1 MTSKPIRWRRIILL
15 VIIVALLV
23 WLSFIARAVL
33 MLRGDVL
40 ALQGYAANLPQ
51 PVKPT
56 EVDLALIQEHVT
68 SIHQN
73 LSALRSL
80 GAPLLAVTPALGW
93 LPDIGG
99 DVRAAPALLDMALEF
114 TDMGDRATRMLVP
127 FWPPPEGSGRLSLE
141 MMTRVLQVLQPAMKS
156 FRGNI
161 DRAETDRQRIDATA
175 VSPRLRSLIERFDAA
190 YPALSTG
197 LNLASVAPQL
207 LGADKPRTYLIM
219 LQNEDEL
226 RPTGGFISAAGH
238 VTLDAG
244 KIVSLTVS
252 DSYALDDFK
261 QYYPDPPEPL
271 LRYMGSQMWLFRDS
285 NWSPDFPTAAR
296 QAIEFYTYTQK
307 IDIDGVIAL
316 NQNVIEAVLSGLGPL
331 TIDPAQPPLT
341 AQTIRAYMRR
351 AWSPDGTTDFVTW
364 IYQRKDFIGRVMQAM
379 LDRVL
384 NQTQQVDWPTL
395 GQALDRV
402 LRSRDLLI
410 TLLDP
415 TLNEPLHIARSD
427 GALLETDG
435 DYLMIVDA
443 NLGFNKVNAVVREAI
458 TYTVQLNADYTATGD
473 VRIGYTNIAA
483 ASDQPCKHQPPDYS
497 LSTTYDQLT
506 QDCYWNYRRILVP
519 SGSQIIDATRL
530 PTRPGELITGAL
542 SDGATEVLTETGH
555 TAFGTFLVVRRGA
568 TVESSVR
575 YALPNGIIQHD
586 GDRRV
591 YHLHVQKQ
599 SGAGQWPL
607 RVQVHWPSNWQLVE
621 AQPAPTSV
629 NAAGA
634 EYQLTFNADIDLT
647 ITLR

>member
-23 WLSFIARAVL
+23 WLGFIARTVL
-33 MLRGDVL
+33 TLRGDVL
-40 ALQGYAANLPQ
+40 ALQDYAARLPS
-51 PVKPT
+51 PMKPT
-56 EVDLALIQEHVT
+56 EIDLALIQGHVT

-73 LSALRSL
+73 LSSLRTL

-93 LPDIGG
+93 LPEIGG

-114 TDMGDRATRMLVP
+114 TDIGDRATRMLVP

-161 DRAETDRQRIDATA
+161 DRAEADRQRIETA
-175 VSPRLRSLIERFDAA
+175 ALSPRLRSLLERFDAT

-207 LGADKPRTYLIM
+207 LGADRPRTYLIM

-296 QAIEFYTYTQK
+296 QAIEFYTYTQQVN
-307 IDIDGVIAL
+307 IDGVMAL

-341 AQTIRAYMRR
+341 AQTIRAYMRK

-410 TLLDP
+410 TLIDP
-415 TLNEPLHIARSD
+415 KLNDALHATHSD
-427 GALLETDG
+427 GALIDAPG

-458 TYTVQLNADYTATGD
+458 THTVHINADDAVTSELQ
-473 VRIGYTNIAA
+473 ISYTNGAA
-483 ASDQPCKHQPPDYS
+483 DTHQPCKHQPPDYS

-506 QDCYWNYRRILVP
+506 QDCYWDYRRVVVP
-519 SGSQIIDATRL
+519 NGARLIDATRL

-555 TAFGTFLVVRRGA
+555 TALGTFLVVRRGA
-568 TVESSVR
+568 TIESSVR
-575 YALPNGIIQHD
+575 YALPDGIIQHD

-607 RVQVHWPSNWQLVE
+607 RIQVQWPTNWQLVD
-621 AQPAPTSV
+621 AQPAPTRVS
-629 NAAGA
+629 ATGA
-634 EYQLTFNADIDLT
+634 EYELTFSADVDLT